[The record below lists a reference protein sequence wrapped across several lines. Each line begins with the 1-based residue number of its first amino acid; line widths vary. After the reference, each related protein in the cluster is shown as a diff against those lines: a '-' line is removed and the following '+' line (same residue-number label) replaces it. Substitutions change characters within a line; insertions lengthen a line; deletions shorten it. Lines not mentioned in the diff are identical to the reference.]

1 MRKLQEELAALSK
14 RLQSAERRD
23 RLAELCRR
31 QAESGAKAAAELRQQ
46 LAARERQLEAQSLA
60 AAAAAGEAERLRQQL
75 DERDRELGQALADRS
90 ELEDTGRWVA
100 REGCA
105 CRGTRLLGSR
115 AWHA

>member
-1 MRKLQEELAALSK
+1 MRKLQEERAALSK